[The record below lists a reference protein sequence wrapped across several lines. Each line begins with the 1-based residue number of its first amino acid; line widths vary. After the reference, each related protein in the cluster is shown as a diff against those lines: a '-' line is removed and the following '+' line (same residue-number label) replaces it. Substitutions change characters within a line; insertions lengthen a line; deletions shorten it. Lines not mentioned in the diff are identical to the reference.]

1 MFRAA
6 FPDLQATIEDL
17 IAEGHKVAVRGTLRG
32 THPGELL
39 GIPPTGAQVTVPL
52 IDINRIEAGKL
63 VERWGEADMLGL
75 LHQLGVIPAP
85 GQAGR

>member
-1 MFRAA
+1 M
-6 FPDLQATIEDL
+6 
-17 IAEGHKVAVRGTLRG
+17 
-32 THPGELL
+32 
-39 GIPPTGAQVTVPL
+39 QVTVPL

-75 LHQLGVIPAP
+75 LRQLGVIPAP